1 MRESS
6 HRGTSESVTFTATS
20 VNQSRTVLPERNL
33 DVMRAMA
40 VLAVLFGHIIQSIR
54 HQYGPGHMGRVGVL
68 AFFVHTSLV
77 LLASIERGGNESG
90 WVRTFYFRRAARIY
104 PLAWATIILCVWMA
118 LPYTTITGPTL
129 HDALP
134 IEVAHSAKAIVANVL
149 LVQNVLTL
157 PDVVAPLW
165 TLPLEMQMYLM
176 LPLCFL
182 LVQRGTR
189 AVLGGLLVAI
199 IAGCAVQWAP
209 IPGIWR
215 LSVFKFA
222 PCFLAGVLAFR
233 LLQTPRTSKAPAW
246 VWPVLLLGLGTIG
259 ATLDSNAS
267 LVAWPFCLVLAL
279 LIPRVHDVPANWLT
293 RTATSTQ
300 KRPRGA
306 AHIISTYSYG
316 IYLLHM
322 PAWSIAFMIP
332 APAVVQW
339 AAYIFLLGA
348 LPWVA
353 YKLIE
358 SPIVEWAKRP
368 RETPTPAIVRQ
379 AA

>member
-1 MRESS
+1 MRESPRVA
-6 HRGTSESVTFTATS
+6 HRKTSLTATS

-40 VLAVLFGHIIQSIR
+40 VLAVLFGHIIQSVR

-77 LLASIERGGNESG
+77 LLASIERGGNEPG

-104 PLAWATIILCVWMA
+104 PLAWATIILCVWLA

-189 AVLGGLLVAI
+189 AVVGGLLVAI

-267 LVAWPFCLVLAL
+267 VVAWPFCVVLGLSVAAIAEL
-279 LIPRVHDVPANWLT
+279 PESIVT
-293 RTATSTQ
+293 
-300 KRPRGA
+300 RGA
-306 AHIISTYSYG
+306 YTIAKYSYG

-322 PAWSIAFMIP
+322 PAWSIAFDTVQ
-332 APAVVQW
+332 APVVVQW
-339 AAYIFLLGA
+339 ATYLLLLVA
-348 LPWVA
+348 LPWAA
-353 YKLIE
+353 YKYIE
-358 SPIVEWAKRP
+358 SPIIEWAKRP
-368 RETPTPAIVRQ
+368 RRPDVETIVPQ
-379 AA
+379 AAA